1 MWIHR
6 KATNCPSESIHGKDQ
21 FLLWKLS
28 ASLWTNLLWVYIN
41 TWNKNTYLFCR
52 KWLKYLAT
60 TWGQMIS
67 SQPKSCIIDVTGWG
81 WRSDGAVLGKSIASK
96 VKSRFTMRETY
107 SENVKKKEKNH
118 YLPSNYVNS
127 DFFKKSALNSKCH
140 ILEMYNRKLKLN

>member
-6 KATNCPSESIHGKDQ
+6 KVTNCPSESIHSKDQ
-21 FLLWKLS
+21 FLFWKCS
-28 ASLWTNLLWVYIN
+28 PSLWTNLLWVYIN
-41 TWNKNTYLFCR
+41 VYTWNKNTYLFCR

-96 VKSRFTMRETY
+96 VKSRFRMRETY
-107 SENVKKKEKNH
+107 SENVKKKKNP
-118 YLPSNYVNS
+118 LSPLNYVNS
-127 DFFKKSALNSKCH
+127 DFFKNQH
-140 ILEMYNRKLKLN
+140 